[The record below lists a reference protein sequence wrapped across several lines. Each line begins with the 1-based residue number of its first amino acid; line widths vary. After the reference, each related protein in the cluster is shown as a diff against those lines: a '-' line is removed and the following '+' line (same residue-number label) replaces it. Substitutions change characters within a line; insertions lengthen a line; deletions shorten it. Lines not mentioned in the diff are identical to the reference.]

1 MTDPSKINIVGTTTA
16 LYESFTKTGI
26 SADAQ
31 LTPYEA
37 AAAYAALSGACLA
50 GSIAFVSVLI
60 SKGIVLPDQRV
71 SLQEIAELTKGQE
84 GSEVFSKAITDD
96 SQEVL
101 APYQSTWDME
111 IKEPTECSDM
121 DEGYYRIMQ
130 RSSSARFTDCKFST
144 LKYHLSTNTWT
155 TLSNCSGSNLD
166 MYIGS
171 CAELNIRNASFYS
184 NTKIEVSSGN
194 DVDVTAAS
202 EYFDI
207 VVSSCSWFKFTINN
221 YSEGTRPYLRR
232 IDIHVA
238 TANGDHEHSLRLPL
252 KNFDGEDLYYHLTGQ
267 TPDISEELWPHII
280 DSSQKDCVE
289 LNVKLGLRAPLE
301 LRAR

>member
-101 APYQSTWDME
+101 APYRSNWDME
-111 IKEPTECSDM
+111 IKEPTERSDM
-121 DEGYYRIMQ
+121 DEGYYRILQ

-144 LKYHLSTNTWT
+144 LEYHLSTNTWT
-155 TLSNCSGSNLD
+155 TLSNCSGSYLD
-166 MYIGS
+166 MYVGS
-171 CAELNIRNASFYS
+171 CAELNIRNASFY
-184 NTKIEVSSGN
+184 NRAKIEVSTGN
-194 DVDVTAAS
+194 DVDVTVRA
-202 EYFDI
+202 EYLDI
-207 VVSSCSWFKFTINN
+207 LVSSCSWFKFAVNN
-221 YSEGTRPYLRR
+221 YIGGTGPYLKG

-252 KNFDGEDLYYHLTGQ
+252 KGFDGEDLYYHLTGQ

-280 DSSQKDCVE
+280 DSYQSGCVK
-289 LNVKLGLRAPLE
+289 LNVTLGLGAPLE